1 MTYHFHSR
9 SAVRTL
15 LKALIPY
22 TRENLLLSYKPN
34 QFFNE
39 LERSSGYSRK
49 TLRNAANRA
58 SQKGLLRY
66 EDGIPLLTNKG
77 LHAMQPYIAT
87 KLAKQARLMVT
98 FDIPEENSHLR
109 RQLRQLLREWHF
121 EQVQKSVWISQYDY
135 GSVLVEAIEE
145 LGLGECVQ
153 VFECARLYPK
163 D

>member
-1 MTYHFHSR
+1 
-9 SAVRTL
+9 
-15 LKALIPY
+15 
-22 TRENLLLSYKPN
+22 
-34 QFFNE
+34 
-39 LERSSGYSRK
+39 
-49 TLRNAANRA
+49 
-58 SQKGLLRY
+58 
-66 EDGIPLLTNKG
+66 
-77 LHAMQPYIAT
+77 MQPYIAT